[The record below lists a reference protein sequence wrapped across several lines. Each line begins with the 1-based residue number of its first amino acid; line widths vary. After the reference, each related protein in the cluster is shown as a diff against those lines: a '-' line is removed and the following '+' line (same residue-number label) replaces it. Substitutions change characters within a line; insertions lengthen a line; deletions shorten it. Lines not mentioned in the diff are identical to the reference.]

1 MRHIL
6 PTTLTAC
13 LLAACATGGGASPDT
28 VAAGIA
34 RSAPPGSKILI
45 ADVPASADFLANN
58 MIVAAQ
64 SSGMTASGSVHNILQ
79 ALAADNAHIGI
90 SGRSS
95 SVADIITPTEPVR
108 KRRGNLAN
116 HLPKTYEAANP
127 AKPYKPKTNVTCSG
141 RKPPVCSTNGST

>member
-6 PTTLTAC
+6 PITLTAC
-13 LLAACATGGGASPDT
+13 LLVACATGGGVSPDT

-45 ADVPASADFLANN
+45 ADVPASTDFLANS
-58 MIVAAQ
+58 MIVVAQ

-95 SVADIITPTEPVR
+95 SVNLATLKRALNDYNGHSNAHIYIHAAPADIAALQQLAAPKGITIHA
-108 KRRGNLAN
+108 L
-116 HLPKTYEAANP
+116 
-127 AKPYKPKTNVTCSG
+127 
-141 RKPPVCSTNGST
+141 

>member
-13 LLAACATGGGASPDT
+13 LLVACATGGGASPDT

-45 ADVPASADFLANN
+45 ADVPASTDFLANS

-95 SVADIITPTEPVR
+95 SVNLATLKRALNDYNGHSNAHVYIHAAPADIAALQQLAAPKSITIHA
-108 KRRGNLAN
+108 L
-116 HLPKTYEAANP
+116 
-127 AKPYKPKTNVTCSG
+127 
-141 RKPPVCSTNGST
+141 

>member
-13 LLAACATGGGASPDT
+13 LLVACATGGGASPDT

-45 ADVPASADFLANN
+45 ADVPASTDFLANS

-79 ALAADNAHIGI
+79 ALTADNAHIGI

-95 SVADIITPTEPVR
+95 SVNLATLKRALNDYNGHSNAHVYIHAAPADIAALQQLAAPKGITIHA
-108 KRRGNLAN
+108 L
-116 HLPKTYEAANP
+116 
-127 AKPYKPKTNVTCSG
+127 
-141 RKPPVCSTNGST
+141 

>member
-13 LLAACATGGGASPDT
+13 LLVACATGGGVSPDT

-45 ADVPASADFLANN
+45 ADVPASADFLANS

-90 SGRSS
+90 SGRSG
-95 SVADIITPTEPVR
+95 SVNLATLKRALNDYNGHSNAHVYIHAAPADIAALQQLAAPKGITIHA
-108 KRRGNLAN
+108 L
-116 HLPKTYEAANP
+116 
-127 AKPYKPKTNVTCSG
+127 
-141 RKPPVCSTNGST
+141 

>member
-13 LLAACATGGGASPDT
+13 LLVACATGGGASPDT

-45 ADVPASADFLANN
+45 ADVPASTDFLANS

-95 SVADIITPTEPVR
+95 SVNLATLKRALNDYNGHSNAHIYIHAAPADIAALQQLAAPKGITIHA
-108 KRRGNLAN
+108 L
-116 HLPKTYEAANP
+116 
-127 AKPYKPKTNVTCSG
+127 
-141 RKPPVCSTNGST
+141 

>member
-13 LLAACATGGGASPDT
+13 LLVACATGGGASPDT

-45 ADVPASADFLANN
+45 ADVPASTDFLANS

-95 SVADIITPTEPVR
+95 SVNLATLKRALNDYNGHSNAHVYLHAAPADIAALQQLAAPKGITIHA
-108 KRRGNLAN
+108 L
-116 HLPKTYEAANP
+116 
-127 AKPYKPKTNVTCSG
+127 
-141 RKPPVCSTNGST
+141 

>member
-13 LLAACATGGGASPDT
+13 LLVACATGGGASPDT
-28 VAAGIA
+28 VVAGIA

-45 ADVPASADFLANN
+45 ADVPASTDFLANS

-95 SVADIITPTEPVR
+95 SVNLATLKRALNDYNGHSNAHIYIHAAPADIAALQQLAAPKGITIHA
-108 KRRGNLAN
+108 L
-116 HLPKTYEAANP
+116 
-127 AKPYKPKTNVTCSG
+127 
-141 RKPPVCSTNGST
+141 

>member
-13 LLAACATGGGASPDT
+13 LLVACATGGGASPDT

-45 ADVPASADFLANN
+45 ADVPASTDFLANS

-95 SVADIITPTEPVR
+95 SVNLATLKRALNDYNGHSNAHVYIHAAPADIAALQQLAAPKGITIHA
-108 KRRGNLAN
+108 L
-116 HLPKTYEAANP
+116 
-127 AKPYKPKTNVTCSG
+127 
-141 RKPPVCSTNGST
+141 

>member
-13 LLAACATGGGASPDT
+13 LLVACATGGGASPDT
-28 VAAGIA
+28 VVAGIA

-45 ADVPASADFLANN
+45 ADVPASTDFLANS

-79 ALAADNAHIGI
+79 ALTADNAHIGI

-95 SVADIITPTEPVR
+95 SVNLATLKRALNDYNGHSNAHVYIHAAPADIAALQQLAAPKGITIHA
-108 KRRGNLAN
+108 L
-116 HLPKTYEAANP
+116 
-127 AKPYKPKTNVTCSG
+127 
-141 RKPPVCSTNGST
+141 

>member
-13 LLAACATGGGASPDT
+13 LLVACATGGGASPDT

-34 RSAPPGSKILI
+34 RSAPPGSKIFI
-45 ADVPASADFLANN
+45 ADVPASTDFLANS

-95 SVADIITPTEPVR
+95 SVNLATLKRALNDYNGHSNAHVYIHAAPADIAALQQLAAPKGITIHA
-108 KRRGNLAN
+108 L
-116 HLPKTYEAANP
+116 
-127 AKPYKPKTNVTCSG
+127 
-141 RKPPVCSTNGST
+141 

>member
-6 PTTLTAC
+6 PTTLFAC
-13 LLAACATGGGASPDT
+13 LLVACAAGRGVSPDT

-45 ADVPASADFLANN
+45 ADVPASADFLANS

-79 ALAADNAHIGI
+79 GLAADNAHIGI

-95 SVADIITPTEPVR
+95 SVNLATLKRALNDYNGHSNAHVYIHAAPADIAALQQLAAPKGITIHA
-108 KRRGNLAN
+108 L
-116 HLPKTYEAANP
+116 
-127 AKPYKPKTNVTCSG
+127 
-141 RKPPVCSTNGST
+141 

>member
-1 MRHIL
+1 MRYIL

-95 SVADIITPTEPVR
+95 SVNLATLKRALNDYNGHSNAHIYIHAAPADIAALQQLAAPKGITIHA
-108 KRRGNLAN
+108 L
-116 HLPKTYEAANP
+116 
-127 AKPYKPKTNVTCSG
+127 
-141 RKPPVCSTNGST
+141 

>member
-6 PTTLTAC
+6 PTTLTAY
-13 LLAACATGGGASPDT
+13 LLVACATGGGASPDT

-45 ADVPASADFLANN
+45 ADVPASTDFLANS

-90 SGRSS
+90 SGRSG
-95 SVADIITPTEPVR
+95 SVNLATLKRALNDYNGHSNAHIYIHAAPADIAALQQLAAPKGITIHA
-108 KRRGNLAN
+108 L
-116 HLPKTYEAANP
+116 
-127 AKPYKPKTNVTCSG
+127 
-141 RKPPVCSTNGST
+141 

>member
-13 LLAACATGGGASPDT
+13 LLVACATGGGASPDT

-45 ADVPASADFLANN
+45 ADVPASADFLANS
-58 MIVAAQ
+58 MIVATQ

-90 SGRSS
+90 SGRSG
-95 SVADIITPTEPVR
+95 SVNLATLKRALNDYNGHSNAHVYIHAAPADIAALQQLAAPKSITIHA
-108 KRRGNLAN
+108 L
-116 HLPKTYEAANP
+116 
-127 AKPYKPKTNVTCSG
+127 
-141 RKPPVCSTNGST
+141 

>member
-95 SVADIITPTEPVR
+95 SVNLATLKRALNDYNGHSNAHIYIHAAPADIAALQQLAAPKGITIHA
-108 KRRGNLAN
+108 L
-116 HLPKTYEAANP
+116 
-127 AKPYKPKTNVTCSG
+127 
-141 RKPPVCSTNGST
+141 

>member
-95 SVADIITPTEPVR
+95 SVNLATLKRALNDYNGHSNAHVYIHAAPADIAALQQLAAPKGITIHA
-108 KRRGNLAN
+108 L
-116 HLPKTYEAANP
+116 
-127 AKPYKPKTNVTCSG
+127 
-141 RKPPVCSTNGST
+141 

>member
-13 LLAACATGGGASPDT
+13 LLVACATGGGASPDT

-45 ADVPASADFLANN
+45 ADVPASTDFLANS

-95 SVADIITPTEPVR
+95 SLNLATLKRALNDYNGHSNAHVYIHAAPADIAALQQLAAPKGITIHA
-108 KRRGNLAN
+108 L
-116 HLPKTYEAANP
+116 
-127 AKPYKPKTNVTCSG
+127 
-141 RKPPVCSTNGST
+141 

>member
-13 LLAACATGGGASPDT
+13 LLVACATGGGASPDT
-28 VAAGIA
+28 VVAGIA

-45 ADVPASADFLANN
+45 ADVPASTDFLANS

-95 SVADIITPTEPVR
+95 SVNLATLKRALNDYNGHSNAHVYIHAAPADIAALQQLAAPKGITIHA
-108 KRRGNLAN
+108 L
-116 HLPKTYEAANP
+116 
-127 AKPYKPKTNVTCSG
+127 
-141 RKPPVCSTNGST
+141 

>member
-13 LLAACATGGGASPDT
+13 LLVACATGGGASPDT

-45 ADVPASADFLANN
+45 ADVPALTDFLANS

-95 SVADIITPTEPVR
+95 SVNLATLKRALNDYNGHSNTHVYIHAAPADIAALQQLAAPKSITIHA
-108 KRRGNLAN
+108 L
-116 HLPKTYEAANP
+116 
-127 AKPYKPKTNVTCSG
+127 
-141 RKPPVCSTNGST
+141 

>member
-45 ADVPASADFLANN
+45 ADVPASTDFLANN

-95 SVADIITPTEPVR
+95 SVNLATLKRALNDYNGHSNAHIYIHAAPADIAALQQLAAPKGITIHA
-108 KRRGNLAN
+108 L
-116 HLPKTYEAANP
+116 
-127 AKPYKPKTNVTCSG
+127 
-141 RKPPVCSTNGST
+141 

>member
-13 LLAACATGGGASPDT
+13 LLVACATGSGVSPDT

-45 ADVPASADFLANN
+45 ADVPASTDFLANS
-58 MIVAAQ
+58 MIVTAQ

-90 SGRSS
+90 SGRSG
-95 SVADIITPTEPVR
+95 SVNLATLKRALNDYNGHSNAHVYIHAAPADIAALQQLAAPKSITIHA
-108 KRRGNLAN
+108 L
-116 HLPKTYEAANP
+116 
-127 AKPYKPKTNVTCSG
+127 
-141 RKPPVCSTNGST
+141 

>member
-13 LLAACATGGGASPDT
+13 LLVACATGGGVSPDT

-45 ADVPASADFLANN
+45 ADVPASADFLANS

-64 SSGMTASGSVHNILQ
+64 SSGMIASGSVHNILQ

-90 SGRSS
+90 SGRSG
-95 SVADIITPTEPVR
+95 SV
-108 KRRGNLAN
+108 NLAT
-116 HLPKTYEAANP
+116 LKRAL
-127 AKPYKPKTNVTCSG
+127 KD
-141 RKPPVCSTNGST
+141 RKSVV